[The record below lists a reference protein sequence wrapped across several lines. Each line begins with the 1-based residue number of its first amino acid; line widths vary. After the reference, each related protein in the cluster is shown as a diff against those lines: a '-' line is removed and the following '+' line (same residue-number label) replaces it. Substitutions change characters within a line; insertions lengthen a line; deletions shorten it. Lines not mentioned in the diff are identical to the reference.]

1 MPELRIEVIILHMCK
16 AAACRLHM
24 CDQTSD
30 CPVSI
35 QIMFAQSAVSLEQL
49 RK

>member
-16 AAACRLHM
+16 AAARWLHV

-35 QIMFAQSAVSLEQL
+35 RIIFAQSAVHLEQL
-49 RK
+49 R